1 MRWAQLKALINGYE
15 RALHIYATY
24 INAYMQDVYMIR
36 EAYLMRKRAK
46 EQKSKTL
53 MKTSNTCLEQILYV
67 DNQIEGYQLFY
78 ILISL

>member
-1 MRWAQLKALINGYE
+1 
-15 RALHIYATY
+15 
-24 INAYMQDVYMIR
+24 MQDVYMIR